1 MTQSPPTAEDAKRSL
16 NDHVADKGF
25 EIRARFG
32 PKIGWKE
39 LQEILLDR
47 TLVRYPCEVK
57 FTSEGLQEGEPAYA
71 HALGEKPEEGFE
83 IRVHPVFMTQL
94 QRVPHL
100 VLYQLVAVNY
110 GDFAAAEDAETFGA
124 AALGIEPDDYYES
137 ICELADQLAGGC
149 GCG

>member
-1 MTQSPPTAEDAKRSL
+1 MNTPPTAEDAKRSL
-16 NDHVADKGF
+16 NDHVADKGL

-39 LQEILLDR
+39 LQQILLDR

-57 FTSEGLQEGEPAYA
+57 FTAEGLHDDEPAHA
-71 HALGEKPEEGFE
+71 HALGGKPEDGFE

-100 VLYQLVAVNY
+100 VFYQLVAVNY
-110 GDFAAAEDAETFGA
+110 GDFASTDDAETFGA
-124 AALGIEPDDYYES
+124 AVLGMDKDDYYES
-137 ICELADQLAGGC
+137 ICELADQLAAGC
-149 GCG
+149 G